1 MRILLLEDNKK
12 LNETITKRLKMKN
25 YNVASFT
32 DGAEAYEKIT
42 EGFSCFILDINVPN
56 IDGINILRKIREF
69 YEIVPVIII
78 SASVELD
85 VIKQSYDF
93 GCNDYLKKPFF
104 IDELE
109 IKIEKLC
116 QIKDDK
122 IYFDIDS
129 YFDFISSTIISNNKE
144 IRLTKK
150 EKLLMN
156 LFLSKKNQVITYETI
171 ENYVWEGNYVS
182 LESIRRLIRRL
193 RKILDKDFPKSIFKQ
208 LLMLVTYLKI
218 FKYFFNFN
226 IKII

>member
-144 IRLTKK
+144 IRLTKN

-182 LESIRRLIRRL
+182 LESIRSLIRRL
-193 RKILDKDFPKSIFKQ
+193 RKILDKDFIQIVIDTGYIFKN
-208 LLMLVTYLKI
+208 L
-218 FKYFFNFN
+218 
-226 IKII
+226 

>member
-1 MRILLLEDNKK
+1 MKILLLEDNQK

-25 YNVASFT
+25 YTVISF
-32 DGAEAYEKIT
+32 I
-42 EGFSCFILDINVPN
+42 DINVPN
-56 IDGINILRKIREF
+56 VDGINILKKIREF

-85 VIKQSYDF
+85 IIKQSYDF

-116 QIKDDK
+116 QIKNDK
-122 IYFDIDS
+122 IYFDENS
-129 YFDFISSTIISNNKE
+129 YFDFISATITINDQE

-156 LFLSKKNQVITYETI
+156 LFLSKRNQVITYETI
-171 ENYVWEGNYVS
+171 ENYVWEGNFVT
-182 LESIRRLIRRL
+182 LESIRSLIRRL
-193 RKILDKDFPKSIFKQ
+193 RKILDKEFIQTVTDTGYIFK
-208 LLMLVTYLKI
+208 
-218 FKYFFNFN
+218 N
-226 IKII
+226 I

>member
-1 MRILLLEDNKK
+1 MKILLLEDNQK
-12 LNETITKRLKMKN
+12 LNKTITKRLKLKD
-25 YNVASFT
+25 YNVVSFI

-56 IDGINILRKIREF
+56 IDGIKILKKIREY

-116 QIKDDK
+116 NIKDEK
-122 IYFDIDS
+122 IYFDTNS
-129 YFDFISSTIISNNKE
+129 YFDFKSAIIMMDNEE

-150 EKLLMN
+150 EKLLIN
-156 LFLSKKNQVITYETI
+156 LFLNKKNQVITYSTI
-171 ENYVWEGNYVS
+171 ENYVWEGSFVS
-182 LESIRRLIRRL
+182 LESIRSLIRRV
-193 RKILDKDFPKSIFKQ
+193 RKILNKEYIQTVVDTGYIFK
-208 LLMLVTYLKI
+208 
-218 FKYFFNFN
+218 N
-226 IKII
+226 I

>member
-1 MRILLLEDNKK
+1 MKILLLEDNQK
-12 LNETITKRLKMKN
+12 LNKTITKRLKLKD
-25 YNVASFT
+25 YTVISFL

-56 IDGINILRKIREF
+56 IDGIKILKKIREY

-116 QIKDDK
+116 NIKDEK
-122 IYFDIDS
+122 IYFDTNS
-129 YFDFISSTIISNNKE
+129 YFDFKSAIIMMDNEE

-150 EKLLMN
+150 EKLLIN
-156 LFLSKKNQVITYETI
+156 LFLNKKNQVITYSTI
-171 ENYVWEGNYVS
+171 ENYVWEGSFVS
-182 LESIRRLIRRL
+182 LESIRSLIRRV
-193 RKILDKDFPKSIFKQ
+193 RKILNKEYIQTVVDTGYIFK
-208 LLMLVTYLKI
+208 
-218 FKYFFNFN
+218 N
-226 IKII
+226 I

>member
-12 LNETITKRLKMKN
+12 LNETNTKRLKMKN

-182 LESIRRLIRRL
+182 LESIRSLIRRL
-193 RKILDKDFPKSIFKQ
+193 RKILDKDFIQIVIDTGYIFKN
-208 LLMLVTYLKI
+208 L
-218 FKYFFNFN
+218 
-226 IKII
+226 